1 MVSYHII
8 ALAILLCAI
17 LHLATDRVV
26 SAFNTGRYHRTNQYT
41 SYAQNKYL
49 PRNSFEI
56 CMSSDDDI
64 ESQPSNNN
72 PIKQYFNNINS
83 QLSSVRSTTQTD
95 ALGLKQQTTDREEGN
110 DIPPEVLQPFSLLL
124 LSQFILFLGVGAVI
138 PTIPLYG
145 QSIGLSAASNGVV
158 ISAPAIALLLVSR
171 LAGECS
177 DLGRKKAMMGGML
190 CIAISD
196 VGTAYSNSLA
206 TLVLARLGLGLGRG
220 YAEAGERGM
229 LTDLA
234 NKTPQLRGRALAL
247 QQAATGKSAFVLFY
261 HMNQSVHEQLGL
273 PLFGFLCKTY
283 TNKRYYHL
291 SSCLALGIAIGA
303 PLGGIVVEE
312 YEARSAFLCVSAAAL
327 ISLTI
332 YSILPETVVKEEVDT
347 TSSTKESSE
356 DNNGANW
363 IALLQTSATWRSLAL
378 AQSGSS
384 FGFACKIAVIPII
397 ANEILG
403 GATIAGLLLSAAGL
417 AGLVG
422 APLGGFL
429 TDKAGSRVAASFGGL
444 LSGGALCLVPLG
456 LSLQGMDSTTT
467 TVIEGSGSSSLV
479 ERLVYL
485 SSSPEAAVFCVL
497 VILWSVGA
505 SAQGPALTALG
516 QENAPLG
523 SEATALGLP
532 RAVGDGTYIVAPL
545 ILGYFSDKM
554 GESIPGIACTI
565 AGSAIC
571 LGSFA
576 LLLLDLSSEDER

>member
-1 MVSYHII
+1 MVSYRIV
-8 ALAILLCAI
+8 ALAVLYAI
-17 LHLATDRVV
+17 IHLATDLVV
-26 SAFNTGRYHRTNQYT
+26 SAFNTGRYHRIQKQCT

-49 PRNSFEI
+49 PQRSFEI
-56 CMSSDDDI
+56 CMSDEDI
-64 ESQPSNNN
+64 EQTKPNNDN

-83 QLSSVRSTTQTD
+83 QLSSSVRSTTQTDAIGQQQQRKNEEGNDILRSSVRSTTQTD
-95 ALGLKQQTTDREEGN
+95 ALGRKEQRQRTIDDNEEEGD

-158 ISAPAIALLLVSR
+158 ISAPAVALLLISR
-171 LAGECS
+171 IAGEYS

-247 QQAATGKSAFVLFY
+247 QQACV
-261 HMNQSVHEQLGL
+261 
-273 PLFGFLCKTY
+273 
-283 TNKRYYHL
+283 
-291 SSCLALGIAIGA
+291 ALGIALGA

-312 YEARSAFLCVSAAAL
+312 YGARSAFLCVSAAAL
-327 ISLTI
+327 VSLTI
-332 YSILPETVVKEEVDT
+332 YSILPETLLKEERIDT
-347 TSSTKESSE
+347 ESSSSTRETSE
-356 DNNGANW
+356 DNSGANW
-363 IALLQTSATWRSLAL
+363 IDLLQTSATWRSLAL

-397 ANEILG
+397 ANEVLG
-403 GATIAGLLLSAAGL
+403 GAAGAGFLLSAAGL

-456 LSLQGMDSTTT
+456 LSLEGMDSTITT
-467 TVIEGSGSSSLV
+467 AIDGSGSLSLV
-479 ERLVYL
+479 ERLASL
-485 SSSPEAAVFCVL
+485 SISSEAAAFCIL
-497 VILWSVGA
+497 VILWSIGA

-545 ILGYFSDKM
+545 ILGYFSDKY
-554 GESIPGIACTI
+554 GGTIPGISCTI

-576 LLLLDLSSEDER
+576 LLLLDKSTSEDVKIDK